1 MMNTLYEQSVCET
14 LGSMS
19 SGTHRE
25 VSWLKQMTA
34 HFDGLVAIVTALS
47 LRLLCTGKQWRLQR
61 RTCNDTIGAVP
72 WLSVW

>member
-1 MMNTLYEQSVCET
+1 MTNIQSVCET

-25 VSWLKQMTA
+25 VSWLKQMAA

-47 LRLLCTGKQWRLQR
+47 LQLCCTGKQWRLQR
-61 RTCNDTIGAVP
+61 LPCNDTIGAVP
-72 WLSVW
+72 RLSVW